1 MNTETI
7 LYVNQLK
14 TMLACDQGNAIP
26 KKWAYLWLKEI
37 EYQTELTLKSK
48 ETMSRLNCLAA
59 VKSN

>member
-1 MNTETI
+1 MNTETV

-14 TMLACDQGNAIP
+14 AMLAYDQGNAIP

-37 EYQTELTLKSK
+37 QYQTELTLKSK
-48 ETMSRLNCLAA
+48 EAMTRLNCLTA